1 MLLETQKEKFCRMD
15 KITSNGPYGE
25 SDVHW
30 RDGEQF
36 YATAFYQ
43 SSTTA
48 RVAEKEQKIG
58 TWLVTVLQP
67 IDLERNDVI
76 KRLSDG
82 MTFKI
87 DTPNSNVVTPET
99 ASFQFTQAYA
109 YEYSLTGGA

>member
-15 KITSNGPYGE
+15 RMTSSGPFGE
-25 SDVHW
+25 VTEWKEGS
-30 RDGEQF
+30 EF
-36 YATAFYQ
+36 YAVATYQ

-82 MTFKI
+82 KTFKI
-87 DTPNSNVVTPET
+87 DTPNSNVKTPET
-99 ASFQFTQAYA
+99 ATFKFTQAYA